1 MSFKLL
7 PAVYEHCSFCGVAYL
22 HHLDPLGKRSHQVP
36 LWTAALLWAVAGNPL
51 TRTDQQFGQ
60 KLSVFVVEEIW
71 KHDE

>member
-7 PAVYEHCSFCGVAYL
+7 PAEFY
-22 HHLDPLGKRSHQVP
+22 HLDPLGKCSHQVP

>member
-22 HHLDPLGKRSHQVP
+22 HHLDPLGKCSHQVP

-51 TRTDQQFGQ
+51 TRTD
-60 KLSVFVVEEIW
+60 
-71 KHDE
+71 